1 MDNSVMPELL
11 EMVPSHFDRVE
22 KIERAAF
29 STPWTRRD
37 FEFARSRKNGFCRV
51 AMVEGE
57 IVGYVVGFLIDREV
71 HLANFAI
78 ATDFQQRGLGRRTM
92 EAVFDLLETKAQ
104 VVSLEVRMS
113 NWAAID
119 LYKKMGF
126 ETMAIRKAYYTHPR
140 EDALVMLKPLNT
152 RLSDWVS
159 QVLKCD
165 PQMDADGRR

>member
-1 MDNSVMPELL
+1 MDNSMTTVLV
-11 EMVPSHFDRVE
+11 EMLPSHFDRVI
-22 KIERAAF
+22 KIETAVF
-29 STPWTRRD
+29 SSPWTRRD

-51 AMVEGE
+51 VMVERE
-57 IVGYVVGFLIDREV
+57 IVGYVVGFLIDREF
-71 HLANFAI
+71 HLVNLAI
-78 ATDFQQRGLGRRTM
+78 APDFQRKGLGRKTLK
-92 EAVFDLLETKAQ
+92 AVFDLLETKAQ

-113 NWAAID
+113 NCTAID

-159 QVLKCD
+159 QVFEV
-165 PQMDADGRR
+165 

>member
-1 MDNSVMPELL
+1 MDNSVTPVLV
-11 EMVPSHFDRVE
+11 EMIPSHLDRVI
-22 KIERAAF
+22 KIERVVFPA
-29 STPWTRRD
+29 PWERRD

-51 AMVEGE
+51 VMVERE
-57 IVGYVVGFLIDREV
+57 IVGYVVGFLIDREF

-78 ATDFQQRGLGRRTM
+78 APDFQQRGLGRKTI

-113 NWAAID
+113 NWVAID
-119 LYKKMGF
+119 FYKKMGF

-159 QVLKCD
+159 QVFQSK
-165 PQMDADGRR
+165 QGV